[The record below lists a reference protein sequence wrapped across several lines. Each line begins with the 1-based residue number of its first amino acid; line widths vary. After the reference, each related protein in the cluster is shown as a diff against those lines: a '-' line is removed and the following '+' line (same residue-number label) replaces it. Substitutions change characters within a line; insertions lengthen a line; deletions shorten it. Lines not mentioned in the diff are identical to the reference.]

1 MRSDIAPIVELAR
14 AAETVPPRAPD
25 DKEEPGLST
34 CPQNG

>member
-14 AAETVPPRAPD
+14 AAETVPD
-25 DKEEPGLST
+25 DKEELGLST